1 MRLITFIFFIL
12 LTNITVGQNLYRVPA
27 EWEKQKAFLVSY
39 NGVLEDSILDKN
51 AYQVIDNL
59 IKELSSEN
67 KVFVLVGKG
76 LDETKLIQNFKRQ
89 KINLTNIQ
97 ILPIENLHSMG
108 VCRDVGPI
116 IAKNKSNEN
125 VLVKFNW
132 SPVGFDATNKP
143 TNQPKSITVRRN
155 NYFDKL
161 STTLHHSLIENHL
174 AIEGGEIENN
184 GNGVLI
190 LVESFTK
197 KRNANFTTYQF
208 DSLLQSVYGKSKII
222 WLKQGDI
229 LDPGIGESKLAE
241 NIYGQGMGGHIDE
254 FARFVNDS
262 TIFLAYPNK
271 SECNNDSIKMKMLHR
286 MEVNYDILLKA
297 TTKNG
302 QHFKIVKI
310 PVPDILPYK
319 YYYDTLKSKHP
330 MPIRFI
336 LDENPSIK
344 TGTTIKYLPAA
355 SYLNFVF
362 ANDKIIIPKYYRKGY
377 PKTSLQKDK
386 EVLRIFRSYFKGKKI
401 IQMDV
406 LGLNYCMGG
415 IHCWTQQVPE

>member
-271 SECNNDSIKMKMLHR
+271 SECNNDSIKMKMLQ
-286 MEVNYDILLKA
+286 I
-297 TTKNG
+297 
-302 QHFKIVKI
+302 
-310 PVPDILPYK
+310 
-319 YYYDTLKSKHP
+319 
-330 MPIRFI
+330 
-336 LDENPSIK
+336 
-344 TGTTIKYLPAA
+344 
-355 SYLNFVF
+355 
-362 ANDKIIIPKYYRKGY
+362 
-377 PKTSLQKDK
+377 
-386 EVLRIFRSYFKGKKI
+386 
-401 IQMDV
+401 
-406 LGLNYCMGG
+406 
-415 IHCWTQQVPE
+415 